1 MGSRLPVPPV
11 TSRSHH
17 ADLRQS
23 SRDRRVFRT
32 FLTLVLLG
40 GQRRR
45 RSAAETS
52 CWGGEG
58 GGRELF
64 AVALSER
71 TRCCCEVFQESAQ
84 RGRLPHRAPEK
95 TQGGQSVEPRGR
107 RQRVSWCYLSPV
119 GAFADSVKPL
129 SHCACEHLHTCT
141 KSTSLVFVPFPS
153 VTKF

>member
-17 ADLRQS
+17 ADPRQS

-52 CWGGEG
+52 SWGGEEAAG
-58 GGRELF
+58 ELF

-71 TRCCCEVFQESAQ
+71 TGCCCKVSQETIQ
-84 RGRLPHRAPEK
+84 RGRVGHGGAPEK
-95 TQGGQSVEPRGR
+95 TQAGESVEPRGR

-119 GAFADSVKPL
+119 EAFAASVKPL
-129 SHCACEHLHTCT
+129 FSICIHAQKRDIGAFSIRH
-141 KSTSLVFVPFPS
+141 
-153 VTKF
+153 